1 MDLFIILVLGYAASW
16 LTFRLLHRAVSSAS
30 MQSELISPDPRR
42 GVDAATLHRSVRLNS
57 IVSLAFTFVCVF
69 LFADFLV
76 YRGEVAF
83 WRMLLEIAL
92 VVVLYDFAY
101 YAVHRYPFHE
111 WSVLRRV
118 HAVHHA
124 TRHPRAIDSMLL
136 HPAETCIGLGAFL
149 ACIALVGGVHVYSF
163 TLLFVA
169 YTTLNVVNHAGLRF
183 RSFPLRPFGWL
194 AVKHDLHHR
203 SSHAGNYAFLTTV
216 PDRLFG
222 TAESTAEE
230 AASARA

>member
-1 MDLFIILVLGYAASW
+1 MNDNLDA
-16 LTFRLLHRAVSSAS
+16 
-30 MQSELISPDPRR
+30 LISRRSFLRR
-42 GVDAATLHRSVRLNS
+42 GSCAALGLAGLSSQLLTMRSVQAALDGG
-57 IVSLAFTFVCVF
+57 AFGDYRALVCVF